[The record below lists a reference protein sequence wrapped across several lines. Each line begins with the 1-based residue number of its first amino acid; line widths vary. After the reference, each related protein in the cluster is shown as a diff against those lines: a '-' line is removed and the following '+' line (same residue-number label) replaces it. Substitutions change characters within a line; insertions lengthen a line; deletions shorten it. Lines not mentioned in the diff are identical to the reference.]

1 MRTASPIAMPLPPDA
16 YAGLALVSGLAL
28 EWLVPL
34 GLLPPP
40 DLLSLLTL
48 AGVGV
53 AAFGLALEIAAARA
67 LTAAGT
73 STRPNSGPDAL
84 VTGGIFAA
92 SRNPF
97 YLGLLLVLAGA
108 FIAFSLDWGLFLVP
122 AVWAALNWLV
132 VPIEEQRLAR
142 VFGDDYERYRAT
154 TRRWL

>member
-1 MRTASPIAMPLPPDA
+1 MPLPPDA
-16 YAGLALVSGLAL
+16 YAGLALVSGMAL

-73 STRPNSGPDAL
+73 STRPSSRPDAL
-84 VTGGIFAA
+84 VTGGIFAG

-142 VFGDDYERYRAT
+142 VFGEAYERYRAT